1 MNDIFNSL
9 MAHNNNALVNVFA
22 GAGKTTL
29 CANIVN
35 KNLNKKF
42 LYLTF
47 NKSMA
52 DEFKSKVGSNCDSKT
67 LHSLAFNKL
76 CKKGW
81 NPGKLKYYADFP
93 LSYSQL
99 CKEYDLEF
107 KTSNYEYITLKKFWT
122 EFCVSDEISLTFV
135 SKIRNTRNV
144 DLQRIFL
151 DIVKRVNTQELA
163 CSHNFYLKKWALANE
178 VLDYDY
184 FLFDEC
190 QDLNPLGYTILN
202 NQKGRVIGV
211 GDTFQNIYSEL
222 MNTVNLFNLK
232 SNWDTYYGVNSFR
245 VTQQT
250 ADLANIVLQRLGCR
264 HKMVGLGQPQPL
276 SDIYLF
282 SSNYQ
287 LLKEIYLKNE
297 KVCVIMN
304 NEKYKNTV
312 EYVEN
317 VIKYKN
323 QQKGT
328 DYYLN
333 SAVEKNLTVKQVLN
347 SYSVKDEYDKAHI
360 LLDVMNTKDLNNFTE
375 RLKAL
380 VTLNYKKNDLKTYS
394 TVHQSKGLTFRNVYY
409 TPPYNLSTILENPD
423 DYVTELN
430 LIYVALTRA
439 SDTVY
444 MDNEHM
450 EIFKFY
456 DY

>member
-1 MNDIFNSL
+1 
-9 MAHNNNALVNVFA
+9 
-22 GAGKTTL
+22 
-29 CANIVN
+29 
-35 KNLNKKF
+35 
-42 LYLTF
+42 
-47 NKSMA
+47 
-52 DEFKSKVGSNCDSKT
+52 
-67 LHSLAFNKL
+67 
-76 CKKGW
+76 
-81 NPGKLKYYADFP
+81 
-93 LSYSQL
+93 
-99 CKEYDLEF
+99 
-107 KTSNYEYITLKKFWT
+107 
-122 EFCVSDEISLTFV
+122 
-135 SKIRNTRNV
+135 
-144 DLQRIFL
+144 
-151 DIVKRVNTQELA
+151 
-163 CSHNFYLKKWALANE
+163 
-178 VLDYDY
+178 
-184 FLFDEC
+184 
-190 QDLNPLGYTILN
+190 
-202 NQKGRVIGV
+202 
-211 GDTFQNIYSEL
+211 
-222 MNTVNLFNLK
+222 
-232 SNWDTYYGVNSFR
+232 
-245 VTQQT
+245 
-250 ADLANIVLQRLGCR
+250 
-264 HKMVGLGQPQPL
+264 
-276 SDIYLF
+276 
-282 SSNYQ
+282 
-287 LLKEIYLKNE
+287 
-297 KVCVIMN
+297 MN

-347 SYSVKDEYDKAHI
+347 TYSVKDEYDKAHI